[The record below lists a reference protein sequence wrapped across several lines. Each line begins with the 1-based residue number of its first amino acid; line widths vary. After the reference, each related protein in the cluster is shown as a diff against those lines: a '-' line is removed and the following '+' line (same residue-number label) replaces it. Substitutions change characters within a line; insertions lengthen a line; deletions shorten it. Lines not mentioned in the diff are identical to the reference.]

1 MQMTVYRIYA
11 VRGLTWLGTWD
22 EKRLLEV
29 ARSYSRAVEL
39 KVVWDIKLPEMSIVI
54 EPGEVTL

>member
-1 MQMTVYRIYA
+1 MTIYSIYA

-29 ARSYSRAVEL
+29 ARSHSKAVEL
-39 KVVWDIKLPEMSIVI
+39 KAVWEIKLPALSIVI
-54 EPGEVTL
+54 EAGEVAL